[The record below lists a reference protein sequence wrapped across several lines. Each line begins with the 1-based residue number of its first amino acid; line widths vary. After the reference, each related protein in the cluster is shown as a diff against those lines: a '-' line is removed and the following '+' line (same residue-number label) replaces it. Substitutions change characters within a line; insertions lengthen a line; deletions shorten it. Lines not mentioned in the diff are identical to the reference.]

1 MTTFAVAQSESLV
14 SVVMAFHNAHNTLAD
29 ALQSILWQTYSN
41 WELVLLDDGSTDGS
55 AEIVNQFS
63 DPRIRLVSDS
73 VCRSLPVRLN
83 QGVRLAKG
91 PYIARMDADDIAFPE
106 RFARQ
111 VEYLQ
116 NHPEVDLL
124 ATTALMIDG
133 ESQPVGVLGSKAA
146 HEALCRRPWHGFS
159 MPHPT
164 WMGRLDW
171 FLANPYDEVA
181 RKAQD
186 QVLLYRSY
194 STSRFAAIPDVLLAY
209 RYTSLSVSKTLSGR
223 YYYLHEVAGGNK
235 MHLLLGL
242 TSHSAAA
249 IRDLLGMA
257 LKVESRVI
265 QAKVNST
272 NTGLL
277 KYWQELRQRLT
288 LLNEKG

>member
-1 MTTFAVAQSESLV
+1 MTTFVVKQSEPLV
-14 SVVMAFHNAHNTLAD
+14 SVVMAFHNARNTLAN
-29 ALQSILWQTYSN
+29 ALQSILWQSYSN
-41 WELVLLDDGSTDGS
+41 WELVLLDDGSTDDYD
-55 AEIVNQFS
+55 EIVNQFN

-83 QGVRLAKG
+83 QGIRLAKG
-91 PYIARMDADDIAFPE
+91 LYIARMDADDIAFPE

-111 VEYLQ
+111 VEYLLS
-116 NHPEVDLL
+116 HPEVDLL
-124 ATTALMIDG
+124 ATSALMIDG
-133 ESQPVGVLGSKAA
+133 EYRPVGILDSKAG
-146 HEALCRRPWHGFS
+146 HEAICRRPWHGFS

-186 QVLLYRSY
+186 QVLLYRAY
-194 STSRFAAIPDVLLAY
+194 STSRFAAIPDVLLGY

-235 MHLLLGL
+235 VHLLLGGG
-242 TSHSAAA
+242 SHSAAV
-249 IRDLLGMA
+249 IRDLLGIA
-257 LKVESRVI
+257 LRVESRVI
-265 QAKVNST
+265 KAKVNST
-272 NTGLL
+272 NIELQ
-277 KYWQELRQRLT
+277 KYWQELCQRLA